1 MPQSMMNHYYKERG
15 MDGGDGD
22 GDDDGDNTSWR
33 MRSVG
38 GGDCCELCG
47 FFVFP
52 SLGWHGCLLNLYWV

>member
-1 MPQSMMNHYYKERG
+1 

-22 GDDDGDNTSWR
+22 AGDGDGDGDNTSWW

-38 GGDCCELCG
+38 GGGCELCG

-52 SLGWHGCLLNLYWV
+52 SLGWHVCLHNLY